1 MNEPMT
7 EMTDPMRRILTLLAP
22 ALILGAQ
29 LLSLQGQ
36 GLAYAQTRELATKGV
51 LLDRV
56 AAVVNDGVVLNSELD
71 DQVATVSERLRA
83 QKLELPPQNVLRQ
96 QVLERLILQE
106 IQSQRATH
114 AGLKVPDD
122 ALNTALTEVAQ
133 RNNIPLSQLPQ
144 ALSQQGI
151 DYTSYREE
159 MRKEL
164 TLGLLRQRDVLQ
176 RISITPREIDQFLA
190 KQANTPSADNQYNVS
205 HILIAVGQAAT
216 PEQLDQAGKRA
227 VEVSQ
232 RAKGGEDFAKL
243 AVAYSNAQT
252 ALEGGALG
260 WRKGSEL
267 PTFLT
272 DIVVK
277 LKPGQVSDPLRTP
290 TGYHIIKLNEV
301 RGAEQKAIVNQV
313 HVRHILMKTNELAD
327 DATVR
332 QKLDQL
338 RARILKGEDFAGLAT
353 ITSEDPGSAS
363 QGGDLGWA
371 GPGSFVPEFD
381 DAVAKLKDNEISEPF
396 HTQYGWHIVQLLGRR
411 EFDNTDDLKRHQAME
426 AIRASKADEET
437 ELWLRRL
444 RDEAYVET
452 KL

>member
-1 MNEPMT
+1 
-7 EMTDPMRRILTLLAP
+7 MRRMLTVLAPLVLLAGQ
-22 ALILGAQ
+22 ILA
-29 LLSLQGQ
+29 LQGQ

-51 LLDRV
+51 MLDRV
-56 AAVVNDGVVLNSELD
+56 AAVVNDGVVLNSELE
-71 DQVATVSERLRA
+71 DQVAAVTERLRG

-96 QVLERLILQE
+96 QVLERLVLQE
-106 IQSQRATH
+106 IQAQRASR
-114 AGLKVPDD
+114 AGLKVSDE
-122 ALNTALTEVAQ
+122 ALNSALTEVAQ
-133 RNNIPLSQLPQ
+133 RNNIALSQLPQ
-144 ALSQQGI
+144 ALAQQGI
-151 DYTSYREE
+151 DYASYREE
-159 MRKEL
+159 MRREL

-190 KQANTPSADNQYNVS
+190 KQANTPSENNQYNVS

-216 PEQLDQAGKRA
+216 PEQLDAAAKRA
-227 VEVSQ
+227 AEVAQ

-272 DIVVK
+272 DVVVK
-277 LKPGQVSDPLRTP
+277 LKPGEVSEPLRTP
-290 TGYHIIKLNEV
+290 TGFHIIKLNEV
-301 RGAEQKAIVNQV
+301 RGEGAKAIISQT

-332 QKLDQL
+332 QKLTAL
-338 RARILKGEDFAGLAT
+338 RDRIVKGEDFAGLAS
-353 ITSEDPGSAS
+353 ISSEDPGSAS

-371 GPGSFVPEFD
+371 GPGSFVPEFEE
-381 DAVAKLKDNEISEPF
+381 AIGKLKDNEISEPF
-396 HTQYGWHIVQLLGRR
+396 HTQYGWHIAQVLGRR
-411 EFDNTDDLKRHQAME
+411 QYDNTDEIKRHQAVE

>member
-1 MNEPMT
+1 
-7 EMTDPMRRILTLLAP
+7 MRRIVTVLAPVLVLLGQLLA
-22 ALILGAQ
+22 LE
-29 LLSLQGQ
+29 GQ
-36 GLAYAQTRELATKGV
+36 GLVHAQTRELDTKGV

-71 DQVATVSERLRA
+71 DQVASISERLKA
-83 QKLELPPQNVLRQ
+83 QKLELPSQNVLRQ

-106 IQSQRATH
+106 IQSQRAAH
-114 AGLKVPDD
+114 AGLKVSDE
-122 ALNTALTEVAQ
+122 ALNSALAEVAQ
-133 RNNIPLSQLPQ
+133 RNNIPLSQLPE
-144 ALSQQGI
+144 ALAQQGI
-151 DYTSYREE
+151 DYPSYREDL
-159 MRKEL
+159 RKEL

-190 KQANTPSADNQYNVS
+190 KQANTPSENNQYNVS
-205 HILIAVGQAAT
+205 HILIAVGQTAT
-216 PEQLDQAGKRA
+216 SEQIDQAAKRA
-227 VEVSQ
+227 AEVSQ
-232 RAKGGEDFAKL
+232 RAKAGEDFAKL
-243 AVAYSNAQT
+243 AVAYSNSQT

-272 DIVVK
+272 DVIVR
-277 LKPGQVSDPLRTP
+277 LKPGEVSDPLRTP
-290 TGYHIIKLNEV
+290 TGFHIIKLNEV
-301 RGAEQKAIVNQV
+301 RSQQAKAIVDQV
-313 HVRHILMKTNELAD
+313 HLRHILMKTNELAD

-332 QKLDQL
+332 QKLEQL
-338 RARILKGEDFAGLAT
+338 RERILKGEDFAALAS
-353 ITSEDPGSAS
+353 ITSEDPGSAA

-371 GPGSFVPEFD
+371 AASSFAPEFES
-381 DAVAKLKDNEISEPF
+381 AIANLKDNEISEPF
-396 HTQYGWHIVQLLGRR
+396 HTQFGWHIVQLLGRR
-411 EFDNTDDLKRHQAME
+411 KFDNTNEIKRHQAVE